1 MNHDDA
7 FVMADVAVA
16 PGARQKIDV
25 VVSQAYSGVETV
37 VPVFVWRS
45 EQPGPIVCI
54 SGAVHGDEIN
64 GTGMVREII
73 LRRPFE
79 LRSGTLVLVPVV
91 NMPGFERHQ
100 RYLPD
105 RRDLNRSFPGSPD
118 GSLAH
123 RLANV
128 LFEEI
133 FSRCDYAIDLHTAA
147 VRRTNFPNI
156 RADLSDENVARIA
169 YAFGCELVVNSKGP
183 KGSLRRAACRA
194 GCATII
200 LEAGEVWKIEPYVV
214 EYGIRGIR
222 NVLIELGMVEGQAR
236 RPAYQTRVDK
246 TKWIRAEEGGIL
258 RFHVA
263 PGDPIEKGQPLATS
277 ATLLGEQQSVIT
289 SPTRGII
296 MGMTTL
302 PAVFPGAPIC
312 HVAIPKS
319 KMRIIRDAIDSASDK
334 SLHERVRDGLATS
347 VTVTEP
353 QLRDADLHASG
364 HDRETTPRP

>member
-7 FVMADVAVA
+7 FVMAGVAIA
-16 PGARQKIDV
+16 PGTRQKIDV

-37 VPVFVWRS
+37 VPAIVWRS
-45 EQPGPIVCI
+45 EKPGPVVCI
-54 SGAVHGDEIN
+54 NGAIHGDEIN

-73 LRRPFE
+73 LRQPFE
-79 LRSGTLVLVPVV
+79 LSNGTLVLVPVI

-118 GSLAH
+118 GSLAR
-123 RLANV
+123 RLAAV
-128 LFEEI
+128 LFDEI

-147 VRRTNFPNI
+147 VRRTNFPNV
-156 RADLSDENVARIA
+156 RADLSDERVARIA

-183 KGSLRRAACRA
+183 KGTLRRAACRA

-222 NVLIELGMVEGQAR
+222 NVLIELGMVEGKPR

-246 TKWIRAEEGGIL
+246 TKWIRAEVGGIL
-258 RFHVA
+258 HFHVA
-263 PGDPIEKGQPLATS
+263 PGDPIEKGQPIATS

-302 PAVFPGAPIC
+302 PAVFPGDPIC
-312 HVAIPKS
+312 HVAIPKTRMS
-319 KMRIIRDAIDSASDK
+319 IIRAAIDNASVK

-353 QLRDADLHASG
+353 QTHESETDERDRDTV
-364 HDRETTPRP
+364 DRT